1 MLDAMLSNRQSGMH
15 IRRIAPGSVTER
27 ESTRLVLCEDE
38 QVANA
43 LRLIKARATSGLTAS
58 DVASEATICRRA
70 LEMRFRQFRKH
81 TIWEEITFEKLE
93 QACLLLNH
101 SNATISQISEQC
113 GFGSVHRFYSL
124 FKRAYEMTPNQY
136 RSKKQRF

>member
-93 QACLLLNH
+93 QACPIAESLECNH
-101 SNATISQISEQC
+101 LADQRTVRFRFSP
-113 GFGSVHRFYSL
+113 SVL
-124 FKRAYEMTPNQY
+124 QLVQACL
-136 RSKKQRF
+136 

>member
-1 MLDAMLSNRQSGMH
+1 
-15 IRRIAPGSVTER
+15 
-27 ESTRLVLCEDE
+27 
-38 QVANA
+38 
-43 LRLIKARATSGLTAS
+43 LTAS

-113 GFGSVHRFYSL
+113 GFGSAHRFYSL
-124 FKRAYEMTPNQY
+124 FKRAYEMTPNQF